1 MSIDFDVEKLIGRLD
16 IIEKTQ
22 IPFAAN
28 LALRR
33 LGSLLKNQL
42 LPAEMQ
48 KSFTAPDG
56 YGKPVPRTLSALLY
70 SAEGMT
76 LSLDIKGEPGRASSP
91 QEYLRSAFLGGEP
104 TMTSLTK
111 AVETETKRFPY
122 PSWGN
127 LKALGQLTTAYDIK
141 PSFAREVAKGIQ
153 DKKTKRGERYVVI
166 LEENQKR
173 SRNGKGLKAPAIYR
187 VKTGNRAV
195 RIFTLGEK
203 PDLKPTLDYEA
214 FVRKTAEQRLP
225 SLLDLALQ
233 RAMATR

>member
-1 MSIDFDVEKLIGRLD
+1 MSVKFDVEKLIGNLD
-16 IIEKTQ
+16 VLEKTQ

-33 LGSLLKNQL
+33 FGSLLKNQL

-56 YGKPVPRTLSALLY
+56 YGKPVPRTLSAFLY
-70 SAEGMT
+70 SVEGMELR
-76 LSLDIKGEPGRASSP
+76 LSIKGEPGRASSP
-91 QEYLRSAFLGGEP
+91 KEYLRSALLGGEP

-111 AVETETKRFPY
+111 AVESETKRFPY

-141 PSFAREVAKGIQ
+141 PSFAREVAKSIQ

-166 LEENQKR
+166 LEENEKR

-195 RIFTLGEK
+195 RVFTLGSK
-203 PDLKPTLDYEA
+203 PNLNPVLEYEA

>member
-33 LGSLLKNQL
+33 FGSLLKNQL

-76 LSLDIKGEPGRASSP
+76 LSLDIKGQPGRASSP
-91 QEYLRSAFLGGEP
+91 KEYLRSALLGGEP
-104 TMTSLTK
+104 TMTSLTQTVMD
-111 AVETETKRFPY
+111 ATDGRFPY

-127 LKALGQLTTAYDIK
+127 LKALGALTTGFDIK
-141 PSFAREVAKGIQ
+141 PSFANKVTSSLQSLNQGKS
-153 DKKTKRGERYVVI
+153 ERYVVI
-166 LEENQKR
+166 DKTAR
-173 SRNGKGLKAPAIYR
+173 KGKGGLRGPAIYR
-187 VKTGNRAV
+187 VKTGDRPV
-195 RIFTLGEK
+195 RIFTLGNK
-203 PDLKPTLDYEA
+203 PDLKPALEYEA
-214 FVRKTAEQRLP
+214 FVRKTAEERLP
-225 SLLDLALQ
+225 SLLSLALQ